1 MGSAR
6 VGVMFRCS
14 NPPELLP
21 EFARRAE
28 RLGYDEL
35 WVVEDC
41 FYPAAI
47 STATAALAATSRIT
61 VGIGVLPAVLRNAA
75 VAAMELSGLAR
86 IFPGRVLAGFGH
98 GVADWMRQVG
108 AFPESQLAALGETVA
123 TVRALLA
130 GEAVTTSGRHVRLSD
145 VRLEFPPADPPP
157 IFTGVRGPKS
167 LRLSGEVADGT
178 ILAELT
184 GPATVSWAR
193 THIDAGRRAAGRE
206 DDHRL
211 TVYTMLETTD
221 DRRATRALAAG
232 SLLSGGA
239 PAGIAA
245 GIDADLARRLRELAA
260 TTGRQE
266 ELADRL
272 PDAYVDQLC
281 VSGPAEHCAAGIAAL
296 HRAGTDAVV
305 LVPATDPDLADR
317 QLARVAGEVLPLLR

>member
-1 MGSAR
+1 MESAR

-41 FYPAAI
+41 FYPAALA
-47 STATAALAATSRIT
+47 TATAALAATSRIT

-86 IFPGRVLAGFGH
+86 LFPGRVLAGFGH

-108 AFPESQLAALGETVA
+108 AFPESQLAALGETVTA
-123 TVRALLA
+123 VRALLA
-130 GEAVTTSGRHVRLSD
+130 GDAVTTSGRHVRLSD

-167 LRLSGEVADGT
+167 LRLSGELADGT

-193 THIDAGRRAAGRE
+193 THIDAGRRAASRE
-206 DDHRL
+206 GDHRL

-221 DRRATRALAAG
+221 ERRATRALAAR
-232 SLLSGGA
+232 SLLSGG
-239 PAGIAA
+239 PAA
-245 GIDADLARRLRELAA
+245 GIDADLAERLRGLATA
-260 TTGRQE
+260 DPER
-266 ELADRL
+266 LAERL

-281 VSGPAEHCAAGIAAL
+281 VSGPAENCAAGIAAL
-296 HRAGTDAVV
+296 HAAGTDAVV
-305 LVPATDPDLADR
+305 LVPATDPELADE
-317 QLARVAGEVLPLLR
+317 QLGRVAGEVLPLLR

>member
-47 STATAALAATSRIT
+47 STAAAALAATSRIT

-75 VAAMELSGLAR
+75 LAAMELSGLAR

-108 AFPESQLAALGETVA
+108 AFPDSQLAALGETVVA
-123 TVRALLA
+123 VRALLA
-130 GEAVTTSGRHVRLSD
+130 GDTVTTSGRHVRLGD

-193 THIDAGRRAAGRE
+193 THIDAGRRAAGRA
-206 DDHRL
+206 DDHRV
-211 TVYTMLETTD
+211 TVYTLLETDD

-232 SLLSGGA
+232 ALL
-239 PAGIAA
+239 AGSPAA
-245 GIDADLARRLRELAA
+245 GIDADLARQLRELASTA
-260 TTGRQE
+260 DGIGQLT
-266 ELADRL
+266 DRL
-272 PDAYVDQLC
+272 PDAYLDQLC
-281 VSGPAEHCAAGIAAL
+281 VSGPAEHCAAGIGAL
-296 HRAGTDAVV
+296 HRAGADAVV

-317 QLARVAGEVLPLLR
+317 QLAQVADEVLPLLG